1 MKMVN
6 WHLFEYDSPLLGTV
20 SRAALAPSIRHALG
34 PHTPVGLLL
43 KFCLIEI
50 KQKLCELKRSTVLAR
65 ALLSF
70 NFV

>member
-1 MKMVN
+1 MVN
-6 WHLFEYDSPLLGTV
+6 CHLFEYDSPLLGTV

-43 KFCLIEI
+43 KFCSMDVREKLCEI
-50 KQKLCELKRSTVLAR
+50 KQSTVLAR